1 MIFLCY
7 HGVTST
13 KSVNVENYSKKHI
26 DKKKFIKQMKLLKR
40 NYKMISI
47 EDIYYHIKNKI
58 PFSKKDVAISFDDGF
73 KNNFTIAAPILNKLK
88 IPAIF
93 YLCPRSI
100 NKNEMFWV
108 DQIETCI
115 DKCKKSKIKITSL
128 SLRNFYLDSIKKKIS
143 LIKKI
148 KKTCKNL
155 NIKKKNDLIKI
166 LKKTTSVKP
175 NIKSSKN
182 YELANWK
189 IIKKTSK
196 NNLFTLGGHS
206 LDHDILTKMNMKELD
221 HNIIKTIEIIK
232 NKTGVNVK
240 HFSYPEGKFNNNVI
254 KYLKKHGIKSAPI
267 ATGFK
272 NTHNTNLFKI
282 KRVMVGFEKM
292 KFPFSSFKD

>member
-13 KSVNVENYSKKHI
+13 KSVNVENYSKKNI
-26 DKKKFIKQMKLLKR
+26 DKKKFIKQMKFLKR

-100 NKNEMFWV
+100 SKNEMFWV

-128 SLRNFYLDSIKKKIS
+128 SLRNFYLDSIKKK
-143 LIKKI
+143 
-148 KKTCKNL
+148 NFF
-155 NIKKKNDLIKI
+155 NKKN
-166 LKKTTSVKP
+166 
-175 NIKSSKN
+175 
-182 YELANWK
+182 
-189 IIKKTSK
+189 
-196 NNLFTLGGHS
+196 
-206 LDHDILTKMNMKELD
+206 
-221 HNIIKTIEIIK
+221 
-232 NKTGVNVK
+232 
-240 HFSYPEGKFNNNVI
+240 
-254 KYLKKHGIKSAPI
+254 
-267 ATGFK
+267 
-272 NTHNTNLFKI
+272 
-282 KRVMVGFEKM
+282 
-292 KFPFSSFKD
+292 